1 METLKRMVC
10 VHPIYYAM
18 APLSMLFRTVHCL
31 PILLQAKPN
40 TDASNPY
47 NKYTERCR
55 PPDVTF
61 HADNYGSFQFVQYRF
76 RRAGFL
82 DSLPG
87 KLEEWSQRHFGIQV
101 NLETSRGSARS
112 FVSQIVKT
120 RPSQRIANT
129 THLFVL
135 LPDTNEFIGLLDHY
149 YCDGLILFDFFTRVF
164 DEISTLKLPFP
175 TYRYYPLVSDALA
188 CELTTRVLYDTLRYP
203 SCITRWG
210 KSRIFRRVVRRCD
223 SPDWNRWSNY
233 ATHVLSVFE
242 CTDGLP
248 YVRVAVTVGISTDS
262 TFGNNRIG
270 AIIVRIVRPPNTL
283 TTPQTKLACLM
294 TQFEASVTQH
304 YTDAVVSYDVLRS
317 YDTSML
323 RTFGTSDVLD
333 IVFTSMCFRTKLDA
347 FHSGLG
353 AFIGN
358 VRGHTYLYINT
369 MTVGDVTHASITT
382 NWEQFDHFKYVSDFG
397 AKLMYAFD

>member
-1 METLKRMVC
+1 M
-10 VHPIYYAM
+10 
-18 APLSMLFRTVHCL
+18 
-31 PILLQAKPN
+31 QA
-40 TDASNPY
+40 
-47 NKYTERCR
+47 
-55 PPDVTF
+55 
-61 HADNYGSFQFVQYRF
+61 
-76 RRAGFL
+76 
-82 DSLPG
+82 
-87 KLEEWSQRHFGIQV
+87 

-112 FVSQIVKT
+112 FVRQIVKT
-120 RPSQRIANT
+120 RPSERIANK

-135 LPDTNEFIGLLDHY
+135 LPDTNEFIGLMDHY

-164 DEISTLKLPFP
+164 DELSTLKLPFP

-188 CELTTRVLYDTLRYP
+188 GELTTRVLSDTLRCP
-203 SCITRWG
+203 SFITRWG
-210 KSRIFRRVVRRCD
+210 TTRIFRRVVRRCD
-223 SPDWNRWSNY
+223 SPVWNRWANY

-248 YVRVAVTVGISTDS
+248 YVRVALTVGISTDS

-270 AIIVRIVRPPNTL
+270 AIIVRIARPPNTL
-283 TTPQTKLACLM
+283 TNPQTKLANLM

-323 RTFGTSDVLD
+323 RTFGSSDVVD
-333 IVFTSMCFRTKLDA
+333 IYFTSMCFRATLDA
-347 FHSGLG
+347 MASGCG

-358 VRGHTYLYINT
+358 VDGHKLLYINT
-369 MTVGDVTHASITT
+369 ITIGDVTHASITT